1 MEYKQLLKE
10 YWDNLGIDNQ
20 KGDDMRKARTDFINT
35 LKVMYGKTKFP
46 KKTYCEEFNTTKE
59 IIEEFVDEDSLI
71 TGMSTLGAA
80 TFAGGNLVL
89 AATGSGFAYE
99 NNLSDLDNLVISL
112 TQEVD
117 FGDPTSTI
125 SVSIDNQLGENL
137 YQDTQVYTADGDYT
151 FIPGLTNQCNF
162 IVTVTIFLDTGAL
175 SVSFSKAVFTF
186 AKKSIVL
193 PTDLVV
199 PLSIVYTSES
209 GRELASSEILL
220 KEYAAWIPLRLTNS
234 DGVTSEITDPRER
247 YVTRENFLYD
257 RTVGYLFL
265 AEPDGVTLWWKPAIK
280 GKVTLTY
287 STLPI
292 LAIEEGQFNNALEAF
307 SDCLV
312 AGATWRGLRRKLRD
326 TETLQNEL
334 ALSSLTLE
342 IRDFKNEFNGRMK
355 DWVEFT
361 KSRATTVVIE
371 PFDFLNDSEMLRI

>member
-46 KKTYCEEFNTTKE
+46 KKTYCEEFNTTRDLTE
-59 IIEEFVDEDSLI
+59 DFEDETLI
-71 TGMSTLGAA
+71 TGITTLGAA
-80 TFAGGNLVL
+80 TFSGGNLVL
-89 AATGSGFAYE
+89 AATDSGFAYE
-99 NNLSDLDNLVISL
+99 NNLDSLDSFVISL
-112 TQEVD
+112 TQQVD
-117 FGDPTSTI
+117 FGSPTSLI
-125 SVSIDNQLGENL
+125 NVSIDNQLGENL
-137 YQDTQVYTADGDYT
+137 YNDIQVYTADGDYT
-151 FIPGLTNQCNF
+151 FTPGLTNQCNF
-162 IVTVTIFLDTGAL
+162 IVTVTITLDTGAL
-175 SVSFSKAVFTF
+175 SVSFSEAVFTF
-186 AKKSIVL
+186 AKHSIVL
-193 PTDLVV
+193 PADLIV
-199 PLSIVYTSES
+199 PLGITFVAES
-209 GRELASSEILL
+209 GRELATSEILL
-220 KEYAAWIPLRLTNS
+220 KEYNAWIPFRFTNP
-234 DGVTSEITDPRER
+234 DGNTSEITDPRER

-257 RTVGYLFL
+257 RTVGYLFV

-287 STLPI
+287 STLPT